1 MIFYLFFKS
10 NIEIRKFYF
19 IFKMVFSTHYRV
31 MSENPCQY
39 LNCDDVFLFFLKIL
53 LNFIVLLHLTHK
65 KMKWAETISSWERW
79 RRRKRRKRRLYR
91 EETFELSRPY
101 KEQKKI
107 IFFFFFFFCLLNNFY
122 FSSLVWKTNSLYTMS
137 RT

>member
-39 LNCDDVFLFFLKIL
+39 LNCDDVFLFFFLKIL

-65 KMKWAETISSWERW
+65 KMKWAETISS
-79 RRRKRRKRRLYR
+79 
-91 EETFELSRPY
+91 
-101 KEQKKI
+101 
-107 IFFFFFFFCLLNNFY
+107 
-122 FSSLVWKTNSLYTMS
+122 
-137 RT
+137 

>member
-53 LNFIVLLHLTHK
+53 LNFIVRLHLTHK
-65 KMKWAETISSWERW
+65 NEVGRDHFILRTVKK
-79 RRRKRRKRRLYR
+79 KKKK
-91 EETFELSRPY
+91 
-101 KEQKKI
+101 KEKI
-107 IFFFFFFFCLLNNFY
+107 
-122 FSSLVWKTNSLYTMS
+122 V
-137 RT
+137 